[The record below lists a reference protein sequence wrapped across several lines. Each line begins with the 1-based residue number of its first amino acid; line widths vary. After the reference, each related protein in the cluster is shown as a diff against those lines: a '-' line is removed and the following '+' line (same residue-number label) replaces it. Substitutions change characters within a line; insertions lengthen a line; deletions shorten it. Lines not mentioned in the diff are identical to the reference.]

1 MWSVEVERQE
11 IKSQVARHCY
21 LFCKQKLFSLARGRG
36 PGGMWGRRR
45 WDREMRLGTYLGM
58 VD

>member
-36 PGGMWGRRR
+36 PGGCG
-45 WDREMRLGTYLGM
+45 EGGGGIEK
-58 VD
+58 